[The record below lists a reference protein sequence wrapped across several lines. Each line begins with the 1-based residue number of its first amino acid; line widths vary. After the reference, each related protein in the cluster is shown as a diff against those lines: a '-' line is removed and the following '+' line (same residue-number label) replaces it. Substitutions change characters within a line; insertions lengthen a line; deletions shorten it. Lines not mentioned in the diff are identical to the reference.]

1 MPGSSDVELIGV
13 GSPSRLGARG
23 GRRGGRRGRRRDEHL
38 HAGRSTY
45 RSQRR
50 AEHLH
55 ARAPQRVFGLPVGV
69 FALGVGGL
77 LLRLFRFV
85 RPRGSIGTLALDPNL
100 ALNLEARAA
109 RAEHA

>member
-13 GSPSRLGARG
+13 GSPSGLARDVA
-23 GRRGGRRGRRRDEHL
+23 RRAGHL
-38 HAGRSTY
+38 HAGRSAC
-45 RSQRR
+45 RPQRR
-50 AEHLH
+50 AEHSH

-69 FALGVGGL
+69 FALGGGGL

-85 RPRGSIGTLALDPNL
+85 RPRGSIGALALDPNL

-109 RAEHA
+109 RADHA